1 MLAILTDP
9 FSGGTFLSWTMY
21 YLSGK
26 DHYFSVRQQSVLPL
40 TDNPLTDKNAHG
52 FIPNQPWTENEFKK
66 FLPLLVDTEEYMYLH
81 EFRTASSEPF
91 RTGTKQAVQQLC
103 EQSTKV
109 IVLAIH
115 PDQMLYRCGYAPRAS
130 VVPAYQ
136 SQQKLSDPD
145 DIYNDFTD
153 HFFKESKQQW
163 ERENLTDVW
172 DKREFIAL
180 NFDPFDSG
188 SILDYI
194 STDTNYYHVNALN
207 LWTDFDHEVYKLF
220 DYLGVPISQD
230 RYHAWLLVYNQ
241 WKNMHTKRLMF
252 AQNFKT
258 IVNNILSGIEFDLT
272 AFDLDIQQEAAIQ
285 HFLIY
290 EHNLNFK
297 TWQLVRFTN
306 TKQLHDLLEPNIHD
320 LTKSLNSRLTT

>member
-9 FSGGTFLSWTMY
+9 ASGGTFLSWTVY

-26 DHYFSVRQQSVLPL
+26 THYFSVRQQSVEPL

-52 FIPNQPWTENEFKK
+52 FVPNQPQNEDEFKK
-66 FLPLLVDTEEYMYLH
+66 FLPLLIDTEEHMYMH
-81 EFRTASSEPF
+81 EF

-130 VVPAYQ
+130 VVPALQ

-145 DIYNDFTD
+145 DVYNDFTD

-180 NFDPFDSG
+180 NFDPFNHS

-194 STDTNYYHVNALN
+194 GNNTNYYHINALN
-207 LWTDFDHEVYKLF
+207 LWTNFDHEVHKLF

-258 IVNNILSGIEFDLT
+258 IINNILSGIEFDLT
-272 AFDLDIQQEAAIQ
+272 NFELDIQQEAAIQ

-290 EHNLNFK
+290 KHNLNFK

-306 TKQLHDLLEPNIHD
+306 TKQLHDLLESNIHD
-320 LTKSLNSRLTT
+320 LDKTLNSRLTT

>member
-9 FSGGTFLSWTMY
+9 SSGGTFLSWTMY

-26 DHYFSVRQQSVLPL
+26 THYYSVRRQSVEPL

-52 FIPNQPWTENEFKK
+52 FVPNQPRTEDEFKK
-66 FLPLLVDTEEYMYLH
+66 FLPLLVDTKEYMYMH
-81 EFRTASSEPF
+81 EF

-115 PDQMLYRCGYAPRAS
+115 PDQMLYQCGYAPRS
-130 VVPAYQ
+130 LSLPAWQ
-136 SQQKLSDPD
+136 SQQNLSDPD
-145 DIYNDFTD
+145 DIYNDYTN
-153 HFFKESKQQW
+153 HFFKESKQHW
-163 ERENLTDVW
+163 ERENLTNVW

-180 NFDPFDSG
+180 NFDPFDRS

-194 STDTNYYHVNALN
+194 SNNTNYYHVNALN
-207 LWTDFDHEVYKLF
+207 LWTDFDQCVHKLF
-220 DYLGVPISQD
+220 DYLGVSISQD

-258 IVNNILSGIEFDLT
+258 IINNILSGIEFDLT
-272 AFDLDIQQEAAIQ
+272 AFELDIQQEAAIQ

-290 EHNLNFK
+290 KHNLNFK
-297 TWQLVRFTN
+297 TWQLVKFTN
-306 TKQLHDLLEPNIHD
+306 TKQLHELLESNIHD
-320 LTKSLNSRLTT
+320 LNKSLNSRLTT

>member
-9 FSGGTFLSWTMY
+9 SSGGTFLSWTVY

-26 DHYFSVRQQSVLPL
+26 THYFSVRKRSFESLP
-40 TDNPLTDKNAHG
+40 DNPLTAKNAHG
-52 FIPNQPWTENEFKK
+52 FVPNQPHTKYELEK
-66 FLPLLVDTEEYMYLH
+66 FLPLLVNTEEYMYMH
-81 EFRTASSEPF
+81 EF

-109 IVLAIH
+109 IILAIH
-115 PDQMLYRCGYAPRAS
+115 PDQMLYQCGYAPRAD
-130 VVPAYQ
+130 VVPAWG
-136 SQQKLSDPD
+136 SQQMLSDPN

-153 HFFKESKQQW
+153 YWFKESKQQW
-163 ERENLTDVW
+163 EKTNLTDVW

-180 NFDPFDSG
+180 NFDPFDHS

-194 STDTNYYHVNALN
+194 GNNTNYYHVNALN
-207 LWTDFDHEVYKLF
+207 LWTDFDQCVHKLF
-220 DYLGVPISQD
+220 DYLGVSISQD

-241 WKNMHTKRLMF
+241 WKNIHTKRLMF

-258 IVNNILSGIEFDLT
+258 IINNILSGIEFDLT

-290 EHNLNFK
+290 KHNLNFK

-320 LTKSLNSRLTT
+320 LNKGLNSRLTT

>member
-9 FSGGTFLSWTMY
+9 SSGGTFLSWTVY
-21 YLSGK
+21 YLSGQT
-26 DHYFSVRQQSVLPL
+26 HYFSVRQQSVIPL

-52 FIPNQPWTENEFKK
+52 FVPNQPYNEDEFKK
-66 FLPLLVDTEEYMYLH
+66 FLPLLVDTEEYMYMH
-81 EFRTASSEPF
+81 AIRS
-91 RTGTKQAVQQLC
+91 GTKQAVQQLC

-109 IVLAIH
+109 VVLSIH
-115 PDQMLYRCGYAPRAS
+115 PDQMLYQCGYTPRAPVTS
-130 VVPAYQ
+130 SWS
-136 SQQKLSDPD
+136 SQQNLTDSD

-153 HFFKESKQQW
+153 YFFKESKQQW
-163 ERENLTDVW
+163 EKANLTNIW

-180 NFDPFDSG
+180 NFYPFDCT

-194 STDTNYYHVNALN
+194 SNDTNYYHINALN
-207 LWTDFDHEVYKLF
+207 LWTNFDQTVHKLF
-220 DYLGVPISQD
+220 DHLGVTISQD
-230 RYHAWLLVYNQ
+230 RYQTWLLVYNQ
-241 WKNMHTKRLMF
+241 WKNIHTQRLRF

-258 IVNNILSGIEFDLT
+258 IVDHILSGIECDLT
-272 AFDLDIQQEAAIQ
+272 DFELDIQQEAAIQ

-290 EHNLNFK
+290 KHNLNFK

-320 LTKSLNSRLTT
+320 LNKSLDSRLTA

>member
-9 FSGGTFLSWTMY
+9 FSGGTFLSWTVY

-26 DHYFSVRQQSVLPL
+26 THYFSVREQSVVPL

-52 FIPNQPWTENEFKK
+52 FVPNQPWTEDEFKK
-66 FLPLLVDTEEYMYLH
+66 FLPLLANTEEYMYMH
-81 EFRTASSEPF
+81 EFRS
-91 RTGTKQAVQQLC
+91 GTKESAQQMF

-109 IVLAIH
+109 IVVSIH
-115 PDQMLYRCGYAPRAS
+115 PDQMLYQCGYTPRATVMPS
-130 VVPAYQ
+130 WG

-163 ERENLTDVW
+163 EKTSLTDVW

-180 NFDPFDSG
+180 NFDPFAHS

-194 STDTNYYHVNALN
+194 GDNTNYYHVNALN
-207 LWTDFDHEVYKLF
+207 LWTDFDHEVHKLF

-241 WKNMHTKRLMF
+241 WKNIHTKRLMF

-258 IVNNILSGIEFDLT
+258 IVDNILSGIEFDLT
-272 AFDLDIQQEAAIQ
+272 AFELDIQQEAAIQ

-290 EHNLNFK
+290 KHNLNFK

-306 TKQLHDLLEPNIHD
+306 TKQLHDLLESNIHD